1 VSETTSTTV
10 YNEKLESVRSDWVP
24 LARAPFEFRNVIQG
38 GVVRPGTPDE
48 VLCEWIMRP
57 STNIGD
63 IVRSVGL
70 DRTAG
75 TIELTFSHTNP
86 NGSHPRMGLH
96 LPAVKHNI
104 QFFRALTA
112 DISANP
118 LHLRNLHTALR
129 NSWSRMEKEFHFA
142 VRCGACIV
150 FARRGAYDAARFTR
164 IPADIFLAHTN
175 VDWGRNECTGPDGMK
190 LFSVHCAGTERVPTS
205 RDPVSSPS
213 KRCESWLTNQMRE
226 TPRER
231 PKPKSEFR
239 TEAQQVF
246 GISGNEFDSIWA
258 VAIEKTGANWSKPGA
273 PKKSNARK

>member
-10 YNEKLESVRSDWVP
+10 YNEKLQLVRSDWVP
-24 LARAPFEFRNVIQG
+24 LARAPFEFRNVIEG

-57 STNIGD
+57 SKNIAD

-75 TIELTFSHTNP
+75 MFELTLNHTNP
-86 NGSHPRMGLH
+86 NGSHPRISVH
-96 LPAVKHNI
+96 LPAVKYNV
-104 QFFRALTA
+104 QFFQALIT
-112 DISANP
+112 DICANP
-118 LHLRNLHTALR
+118 LHVRNLHTALC
-129 NSWSRMEKEFHFA
+129 NTWSRMEQEFRFA

-150 FARRGAYDAARFTR
+150 FARRGAYDAARFTQ

-190 LFSVHCAGTERVPTS
+190 LFSVHSAGTERVATN
-205 RDPVSSPS
+205 REPVTNPS
-213 KRCESWLTNQMRE
+213 KRCELWLTIQMRE
-226 TPRER
+226 SPLER
-231 PKPKSEFR
+231 PKPKREFR
-239 TEAQQVF
+239 SEAQQLF

-258 VAIEKTGANWSKPGA
+258 VTVEQTGANWSKSGA
-273 PKKSNARK
+273 PKKSNAQK